1 MNQILSVE
9 NKKGKKSNG
18 SAIEITKIVRFFSIA
33 ILIFGLF
40 MIGQGSY
47 GIVKN
52 IEDNKASVGE
62 KSNAPEVTIDREG
75 NTLIVKATH
84 DKEITKMVYSWND
97 SGVEVT
103 INGNGTNTL
112 EQKVDLPV
120 GNNTFH
126 IKVYDIL
133 DRERTYEKE
142 YVTDATAPQVS
153 IEVVGNNI
161 KITAKDNTALSYIT
175 YRWDE
180 EEETKIDATEESN
193 AQIEKEVEIPVGQH
207 KLTVVAVNTN
217 NKTTTKEQEVKGV
230 VKPKLDVAVDA
241 NDPSYVIISGTDENA
256 MKEVSFNI
264 NNGTTYRLDYST
276 VREKRI
282 EYRMQVSPGEN
293 IIRVKGV
300 NFDGVEV
307 SIDRRYVYNP

>member
-1 MNQILSVE
+1 MNQILSIE
-9 NKKGKKSNG
+9 NKKGKKSSGNP
-18 SAIEITKIVRFFSIA
+18 IEITKIVRFFSIA

-52 IEDNKASVGE
+52 IEDNKASVGG
-62 KSNAPEVTIDREG
+62 KNNAPEVTIERVE
-75 NTLIVKATH
+75 NTIHVKATH

-97 SGVEVT
+97 NGIEVT

-112 EQKVDLPV
+112 EQKIDLPI

-161 KITAKDNTALSYIT
+161 KITAKDTTALSYIT

-180 EEETKIDATEESN
+180 EEETKVDATEESN
-193 AQIEKEVEIPVGQH
+193 AQIEQEIEIPVGQH

-230 VKPKLDVAVDA
+230 IKPKLDVAVDA